1 MTPGIPETRVIQDR
15 RAILQLLPGPQVLR
29 DFQVQ
34 DLQAERVI
42 LDRKVDRLDLPAS
55 REIRGI
61 LDRLELILR

>member
-15 RAILQLLPGPQVLR
+15 QAILQLLPGPQVLR

-61 LDRLELILR
+61 LDRLELTLR